1 MTRLVRGIIAFMLG
15 FTIMLGLMGTRQAF
29 SMAGQFGTYSQAYID
44 RQKCK
49 ADPKCKP
56 FCYRGGRLCDCKTH
70 VCEGENR

>member
-1 MTRLVRGIIAFMLG
+1 MKSIALAMYIIVQSGTLAHA
-15 FTIMLGLMGTRQAF
+15 MGGT
-29 SMAGQFGTYSQAYID
+29 QFGTYSQAYLD

-56 FCYRGGRLCDCKTH
+56 FCYKGGRLCDCKTH